1 MKHSYELKII
11 KELVEQTIMPL
22 MEDKTARIEYY
33 AFSLYRLCLMKEKE
47 EVESSEELNL
57 LYNKIKKQILDLE
70 IYVQQLSKFV
80 LDDAFKPYFHDADV
94 YIRKIEEQ
102 AKKAGYTGEKE
113 LPAYQAWFF
122 FEKLL
127 ETHLPVM
134 NPEFI
139 SFSKEEKLK
148 RLEEERTGKQRAVDK
163 ALKGVYQKKAENQN
177 KPMEKMQVVLHV
189 YEKEKKVNV
198 VTIEGTIGHLKL
210 GREADNDLQI
220 KHMFIATHS
229 GILHVLDKKVIFET
243 MDTKRTQINHQKL
256 GMQSSDIRDSITKV
270 ELQSGDVI
278 TLGNQLDF
286 YVDIIET
293 KKEQKEKCLQC
304 GKEFITSTEEHLCFD
319 CRRNIAMEL
328 GMGFDREIQQS
339 KTGTFEAYRK
349 NDLQVTVERVEGG
362 DRIRYSQKKEEL
374 KQEPEPQPKQGEK
387 PQSVQELPKKEEK
400 TIKLP
405 GDMIPGYKKL
415 KLIGKGGMGEV
426 YLVKERKT
434 GKELALKRI
443 IPQMAVNPIAIDTFI
458 REAYIHGQL
467 NHKNVAKVYEVAPFE
482 NQPYILMEFY
492 KDGTLLDYCIRNQKN
507 PEVLKLLKDA
517 LIQILE
523 GLDYL
528 HNLELDVYVKD
539 RYDKPIH
546 VKGLVHRDLKP
557 ENVFVQYDEKG
568 NAVMKIADMGLA
580 KSYELAGLSG
590 VTQGQRIMGSF
601 GFMCRQQAIATIAS
615 KPEVDIWAAVASIYY
630 LLTANVPKPIVPG
643 DTPQEQVDKI
653 MLCKSVPVRRYN
665 PMVPTEF
672 AKVIDRALDDMGPL
686 YYQNARDLINDLKK
700 VKL

>member
-210 GREADNDLQI
+210 GRGADNDLQI

-243 MDTKRTQINHQKL
+243 MDTKRTQVNHQKL
-256 GMQSSDIRDSITKV
+256 GRHSSDMKDWITKV

-293 KKEQKEKCLQC
+293 KTAQKKNCLQC
-304 GKEFITSTEEHLCFD
+304 GAEFITSKEEQLCFD
-319 CRRNIAMEL
+319 CRREIAME
-328 GMGFDREIQQS
+328 MGFDRKIQHS
-339 KTGTFEAYRK
+339 KTNTFAAYRK
-349 NDLQVTVERVEGG
+349 NDLQVTMECVNGVG
-362 DRIRYSQKKEEL
+362 RICYNQKEKL
-374 KQEPEPQPKQGEK
+374 KLQPAQKV
-387 PQSVQELPKKEEK
+387 SKKEEK
-400 TIKLP
+400 PQPVQESPKKEVKPIKLP
-405 GDMIPGYKKL
+405 GDVIPGYKKL

-467 NHKNVAKVYEVAPFE
+467 DHKNVAKVYEVAPFE

-601 GFMCRQQAIATIAS
+601 GFMCRQQTIATIAS

-630 LLTANVPKPIVPG
+630 LLTAKVPKPIVPG

-653 MLCKSVPVRRYN
+653 MLCKSVPIQMYN

-686 YYQNARDLINDLKK
+686 YYQKARDLINDLKK

>member
-1 MKHSYELKII
+1 MKHSYDLKII

-113 LPAYQAWFF
+113 LPAWFF

-163 ALKGVYQKKAENQN
+163 VLKGVYQKKAENQN

-229 GILHVLDKKVIFET
+229 GMLHVLDKKVIFKT
-243 MDTKRTQINHQKL
+243 MDTKRTQVNHQKL
-256 GMQSSDIRDSITKV
+256 GMQSSDMKDCITEV

-286 YVDIIET
+286 CVDIIET
-293 KKEQKEKCLQC
+293 KTAQKKNCLQC
-304 GKEFITSTEEHLCFD
+304 GEAFITSKEEQLCFD
-319 CRRNIAMEL
+319 CSREVAMEL
-328 GMGFDREIQQS
+328 GMGFDRKIQQS
-339 KTGTFEAYRK
+339 KTGTFAAYRK
-349 NDLQVTVERVEGG
+349 NDLQVIVERVNGG
-362 DRIRYSQKKEEL
+362 DRIRYNQKKEEP
-374 KQEPEPQPKQGEK
+374 KPQPA
-387 PQSVQELPKKEEK
+387 QEAPRKEEK
-400 TIKLP
+400 AQPEVKPIKLP
-405 GDMIPGYKKL
+405 GDVIPGYKKL

-467 NHKNVAKVYEVAPFE
+467 DHKNVAKVYEVAPFE

-568 NAVMKIADMGLA
+568 SAVMKIADMGLA

-630 LLTANVPKPIVPG
+630 LLTAKVPKPIVAG

-653 MLCKSVPVRRYN
+653 MLCKSVPIQMYN